1 MAEKSKSLRHG
12 NLLICLILVAITLL
26 VYLPGMNRLGYYRDD
41 WNNVFNAY
49 TQGSQMLIRHYQ
61 SDRPVDGYLL
71 SAAYDLFGPNPYP
84 YLLINLA
91 CRFFCGFFFYLTLTL
106 IWKKNKF
113 PAFVAASLFLVF
125 PGFLRQVDGIA
136 YLPHQTAMLA
146 GMLSVYLTI
155 LSLELRKSRL
165 KIPAVLLSIILA
177 ILEMFLMEYYIGL
190 EALRILLIGAYF
202 YNSADDRFSRIAGK
216 TILNYLPW
224 LVGALI
230 FFLWRSFLFEA
241 TRSGADVQDTLR
253 PFFEHPRYYG
263 MDWVAKIL
271 KNTFKLLFGSWIIPA
286 YNLLSQL
293 EVKRFWKIFAYSL
306 LPAAIFII
314 GFIRLMPERKEKIS
328 AESSSSKNKKAGW
341 RQQWIVIGL
350 VSTVLAIAPMI
361 IANREI
367 TFSSSLDRFTY
378 HASFSAIIFLVGLIA
393 SIEGKWVK
401 TALFAVLILA
411 ACMTQITNKE
421 NYIAQTDVVNDFW
434 WQLSWRAPDI
444 SPGTLVLLSMD
455 GFSAE
460 EDYELFVPLHLIYHP
475 DEDHVV
481 IGSDLLNQDS
491 AKKADMKKIEDRIV
505 REIYLRKDYS
515 QILALTKPT
524 VKSCLQVIDG
534 RNPIYTPAQWSRISE
549 IGSYSQIDK
558 ILTDA
563 DPHVPS
569 SEFFGKEPD
578 KNWCY
583 FYEKMSLAQQ
593 SEDWEKVAEIAGEA
607 LSAGAHGEDP
617 LEWLPLVQAYAYLGR
632 YSDAKP
638 YGEILKTDEY
648 LKFETC
654 RYFRIAA
661 GILNDP
667 SPAKKALPWLEN
679 EFCK

>member
-1 MAEKSKSLRHG
+1 
-12 NLLICLILVAITLL
+12 
-26 VYLPGMNRLGYYRDD
+26 
-41 WNNVFNAY
+41 
-49 TQGSQMLIRHYQ
+49 MLIRHYQ

-113 PAFVAASLFLVF
+113 PSFVAASLFLVF

-155 LSLELRKSRL
+155 LSLELRKSQL
-165 KIPAVLLSIILA
+165 KIPAILLSIILA

-202 YNSADDRFSRIAGK
+202 YNSADDRFPRIVGK

-328 AESSSSKNKKAGW
+328 AESSSSRIKSRLATAMDCHRVG
-341 RQQWIVIGL
+341 VDC
-350 VSTVLAIAPMI
+350 LAIAPDYRKSRDNI
-361 IANREI
+361 Q
-367 TFSSSLDRFTY
+367 FSLDRFTY
-378 HASFSAIIFLVGLIA
+378 HASFSAIIFWSLIA
-393 SIEGKWVK
+393 HRRKMGK

-411 ACMTQITNKE
+411 P
-421 NYIAQTDVVNDFW
+421 V
-434 WQLSWRAPDI
+434 
-444 SPGTLVLLSMD
+444 
-455 GFSAE
+455 
-460 EDYELFVPLHLIYHP
+460 
-475 DEDHVV
+475 
-481 IGSDLLNQDS
+481 
-491 AKKADMKKIEDRIV
+491 
-505 REIYLRKDYS
+505 
-515 QILALTKPT
+515 
-524 VKSCLQVIDG
+524 
-534 RNPIYTPAQWSRISE
+534 
-549 IGSYSQIDK
+549 
-558 ILTDA
+558 
-563 DPHVPS
+563 
-569 SEFFGKEPD
+569 
-578 KNWCY
+578 
-583 FYEKMSLAQQ
+583 
-593 SEDWEKVAEIAGEA
+593 
-607 LSAGAHGEDP
+607 
-617 LEWLPLVQAYAYLGR
+617 
-632 YSDAKP
+632 
-638 YGEILKTDEY
+638 
-648 LKFETC
+648 
-654 RYFRIAA
+654 
-661 GILNDP
+661 
-667 SPAKKALPWLEN
+667 
-679 EFCK
+679 